1 MAPTPERA
9 RTRAQRVAAR
19 VPYDGFF
26 DRLRRAVFSDNGSLK
41 LAIVA
46 LTAAAIC
53 AICCVWRL
61 PFNFRLDSKPERDVV
76 CLARFSVFSPD
87 KTNEARRVA
96 RLEEPHVYVHDVAK
110 LARYKATLAN
120 ELQTLIAAPDYESI
134 SPENRALL
142 RRFLPI
148 GATEEDERKAFLAMR
163 RVLEK
168 DLDLANFRDSLDR
181 ALKPLEKNGV
191 LDKLHSPGDGNQEI
205 IRVYDVGSVAANA
218 REVAANDVLIGNA
231 YQIKELL
238 SREYTDDE
246 VLDLLFQRIRTSAPT
261 TLAES
266 RDETF
271 KALAAAEE
279 SVGPVYVDYEVGQTL
294 ARSDR
299 PIGDNELRLLREER
313 KARLKAL
320 TSEEKLERTAA
331 VFALI
336 ATMLFSAYALF
347 RKSLTQAESE
357 RGTSLAACSIFFGLI
372 LATVA
377 IGRAMQVAWDARGGT
392 AALIPLLIFVQTTAL
407 AASWGVA
414 LTFGSIVA
422 FVLALSGGAS
432 LGTLVVFVGTAT
444 IVALAS
450 RGVRTRSQL
459 IGVAFA
465 AGVGAFVLS
474 WLAEAAGTTND
485 RAYILGEAAFCG
497 LWALLAG
504 FLTSGLL
511 PIVERVFGV
520 LTPMR
525 LLEYGNPSHPLLLEL
540 NRRAPATYNH
550 SIQTAAIAEAAAEAI
565 GARASLIRVGAYF
578 HDVGKMLQP
587 ERFTENQRGGYNVHD
602 ELEPRMSAL
611 VIVAHVKDGV
621 DLAKRY
627 HIPRQIVDLIEQ
639 HHGTMLA
646 GFFYQKANEAAKDEL
661 PAGQQLDEAPF
672 RYPGPIP
679 QSKEAAILMLADAAE
694 SASRSLGDVA
704 PGRIENLVR
713 QLVTARLE
721 DGQLNDSGLTLGEI
735 RRVET
740 SMVTSIL
747 ASRHNR
753 VKYPATA
760 KAGDEAKEPKEEP
773 RDNFRPLSSEVAPTD
788 AYEFVR
794 QPGIAPT
801 SRKVEV
807 DETPSDAE
815 KKPNGGLRGGKKGAK
830 SREKTTVATKKTAK
844 PGAKTSSGKNGA
856 TAGRA
861 YPKNG
866 RKKRK

>member
-41 LAIVA
+41 LAIVV

-53 AICCVWRL
+53 AICCVWQA

-110 LARYKATLAN
+110 LARYKASLVN
-120 ELQTLIAAPDYESI
+120 ELQILIAAPDFESI
-134 SPENRALL
+134 SPENRELL
-142 RRFLPI
+142 RRCLPS
-148 GATEEDERKAFLAMR
+148 GATEEDERKAFLAIR

-181 ALKPLEKNGV
+181 ALKPLEKNGL
-191 LDKLHSPGDGNQEI
+191 LDKLHPAGEGNQET
-205 IRVYDVGSVAANA
+205 IRVYDVDSNAANA
-218 REVAANDVLIGNA
+218 RAVAVNDVLIGNA

-246 VLDLLFQRIRTSAPT
+246 VLDLLFQRIRTSAPS
-261 TLAES
+261 TLTES

-271 KALAAAEE
+271 KALNAAEE
-279 SVGPVYVDYEVGQTL
+279 TVGPVYVDYEVGQTL
-294 ARSDR
+294 ARSDK

-313 KARLKAL
+313 KARLRAL
-320 TSEEKLERTAA
+320 TTEEKLKRTAA

-347 RKSLTQAESE
+347 RERLTQAEGE

-377 IGRAMQVAWDARGGT
+377 IGRALQVVWDARAGT
-392 AALIPLLIFVQTTAL
+392 AALIPLLIFVQTTSL

-444 IVALAS
+444 IVALTS

-465 AGVGAFVLS
+465 AGAGAFVLS
-474 WLAEAAGTTND
+474 ALAEAAGTTND
-485 RAYILGEAAFCG
+485 RAYVLGEAAFCG

-627 HIPRQIVDLIEQ
+627 HIPRQIIDLIEQ

-661 PAGQQLDEAPF
+661 PAGQRLDEAPF

-694 SASRSLGDVA
+694 SASRSMGDVA

-773 RDNFRPLSSEVAPTD
+773 RDNFRPLSSDVAPTD

-794 QPGIAPT
+794 QPGVAPT
-801 SRKVEV
+801 SHKVEV
-807 DETPSDAE
+807 GEKTPDA
-815 KKPNGGLRGGKKGAK
+815 KKKSRTDGKKDVKNGAK
-830 SREKTTVATKKTAK
+830 SRDKNASAK
-844 PGAKTSSGKNGA
+844 NAGN
-856 TAGRA
+856 GRA
-861 YPKNG
+861 YPKAS

>member
-1 MAPTPERA
+1 MAPTTERA

-26 DRLRRAVFSDNGSLK
+26 DRFRRALFSDNGSIK

-46 LTAAAIC
+46 LTTALIC
-53 AICCVWRL
+53 VVCCVWRV
-61 PFNFRLDSKPERDVV
+61 PFAFRLHSKPERDVV

-96 RLEEPHVYVHDVAK
+96 RLEEPHVYVLDSAK
-110 LARYKATLAN
+110 LAAYKTRLRN
-120 ELQTLIAAPDYESI
+120 DLQMLIATSDFETMT
-134 SPENRALL
+134 PENRERL
-142 RRFLPI
+142 RRFLPPT
-148 GATEEDERKAFLAMR
+148 ATEEDERKAFLALR

-168 DLDLANFRDSLDR
+168 DIDLANFSDSLDR

-191 LDKLHSPGDGNQEI
+191 LDKLHGAREGNQEK
-205 IRVYDVGSVAANA
+205 IRVYDVGTSPETA
-218 REVAANDVLIGNA
+218 RETPVLDVLLGNA
-231 YQIKELL
+231 YQIKNLL

-246 VLDLLFQRIRTSAPT
+246 ALELLFQKIRTSIPPT
-261 TLAES
+261 LTQNREETL
-266 RDETF
+266 
-271 KALAAAEE
+271 KALNAAEAAIP
-279 SVGPVYVDYEVGQTL
+279 PVYVDYEVGQTL

-299 PIGDNELRLLREER
+299 PLGSNEIRLLREER
-313 KARLKAL
+313 KARIEAQS
-320 TSEEKLERTAA
+320 SEEKICRTLA
-331 VFALI
+331 VFSLLA
-336 ATMLFSAYALF
+336 MMFFSAYALF
-347 RKSLTQAESE
+347 RKRLTSADGE
-357 RGTSLAACSIFFGLI
+357 RGTSLAACSIFFGAI

-377 IGRAMQVAWDARGGT
+377 VGRAMQVAWDARGAS
-392 AALIPLLIFVQTTAL
+392 AALIPLLIFVQTAAL

-422 FVLALSGGAS
+422 FMLALSGGGA
-432 LGTLVVFVGTAT
+432 LGTFVVFVGTAT

-485 RAYILGEAAFCG
+485 RAYILGESAFCG
-497 LWALLAG
+497 LGGLLAG

-540 NRRAPATYNH
+540 NSRAPATYNH

-627 HIPRQIVDLIEQ
+627 HLPRPIIDLIEQ
-639 HHGTMLA
+639 HHGAMLA
-646 GFFYQKANEAAKDEL
+646 GFFYQKANEAAKNEL
-661 PAGQQLDEAPF
+661 PAGQLLDEAQF

-713 QLVTARLE
+713 QLVDARVE

-747 ASRHNR
+747 ASRHSR
-753 VKYPATA
+753 VKYPA
-760 KAGDEAKEPKEEP
+760 KAADEAKEPKEAP
-773 RDNFRPLSSEVAPTD
+773 RDNFRPVSSAVAPLD

-794 QPGIAPT
+794 RPNVAPT
-801 SRKVEV
+801 S
-807 DETPSDAE
+807 
-815 KKPNGGLRGGKKGAK
+815 
-830 SREKTTVATKKTAK
+830 KKTEVENDGEAETSERNGAARVKKSGKSVAK
-844 PGAKTSSGKNGA
+844 PGGKNAAKPGEKTPSA
-856 TAGRA
+856 KNAAVGRA
-861 YPKNG
+861 YPKSV

>member
-1 MAPTPERA
+1 
-9 RTRAQRVAAR
+9 
-19 VPYDGFF
+19 
-26 DRLRRAVFSDNGSLK
+26 
-41 LAIVA
+41 
-46 LTAAAIC
+46 
-53 AICCVWRL
+53 
-61 PFNFRLDSKPERDVV
+61 
-76 CLARFSVFSPD
+76 
-87 KTNEARRVA
+87 
-96 RLEEPHVYVHDVAK
+96 
-110 LARYKATLAN
+110 
-120 ELQTLIAAPDYESI
+120 
-134 SPENRALL
+134 
-142 RRFLPI
+142 
-148 GATEEDERKAFLAMR
+148 
-163 RVLEK
+163 
-168 DLDLANFRDSLDR
+168 
-181 ALKPLEKNGV
+181 
-191 LDKLHSPGDGNQEI
+191 
-205 IRVYDVGSVAANA
+205 
-218 REVAANDVLIGNA
+218 
-231 YQIKELL
+231 
-238 SREYTDDE
+238 
-246 VLDLLFQRIRTSAPT
+246 
-261 TLAES
+261 
-266 RDETF
+266 
-271 KALAAAEE
+271 
-279 SVGPVYVDYEVGQTL
+279 
-294 ARSDR
+294 
-299 PIGDNELRLLREER
+299 
-313 KARLKAL
+313 
-320 TSEEKLERTAA
+320 
-331 VFALI
+331 
-336 ATMLFSAYALF
+336 MLFSAYALF
-347 RKSLTQAESE
+347 RKSLTQTESE

-465 AGVGAFVLS
+465 SGVGAFVLS

-646 GFFYQKANEAAKDEL
+646 GFFYQKANEASKDEL

-760 KAGDEAKEPKEEP
+760 KADDAKETKEEP

-801 SRKVEV
+801 SRKVEL
-807 DETPSDAE
+807 EEPTTAAE
-815 KKPNGGLRGGKKGAK
+815 KKTRDGGFRGAKKGA
-830 SREKTTVATKKTAK
+830 RPNEKTSK
-844 PGAKTSSGKNGA
+844 PGASGA
-856 TAGRA
+856 RT

>member
-26 DRLRRAVFSDNGSLK
+26 NRFRRAVFGDNGTMK

-46 LTAAAIC
+46 LTAILIC
-53 AICCVWRL
+53 VVCVVWRP
-61 PFNFRLDSKPERDVV
+61 PFAFRLHSKPERDVV

-96 RLEEPHVYVHDVAK
+96 RLEEPHIYVLDSAK
-110 LARYKATLAN
+110 LANYKARLRN
-120 ELQTLIAAPDYESI
+120 DLQMLIATPDFESLT
-134 SPENRALL
+134 PENRDRL
-142 RRFLPI
+142 RRFLPPT
-148 GATEEDERKAFLAMR
+148 ANEDDERKAMLAMR

-168 DLDLANFRDSLDR
+168 DIELQNFSDSLDR
-181 ALKPLEKNGV
+181 ALRPLEKNGV
-191 LDKLHSPGDGNQEI
+191 LEKLHPARQGNQEN
-205 IRVYDVGSVAANA
+205 IRVYALGEAPETA
-218 REVAANDVLIGNA
+218 RLVPAIDVLLGNS
-231 YQIKELL
+231 YQIKNLL

-246 VLDLLFQRIRTSAPT
+246 ALELLFQRIRTSIPT
-261 TLAES
+261 TLSENS
-266 RDETF
+266 DETL
-271 KALAAAEE
+271 KALNAAEAA
-279 SVGPVYVDYEVGQTL
+279 VPPVYVEYEVGQTL
-294 ARSDR
+294 ARADK
-299 PIGDNELRLLREER
+299 PLGNDELRLLREER
-313 KARLKAL
+313 KARIAAQKP
-320 TSEEKLERTAA
+320 EDKLCRTLA
-331 VFALI
+331 VFALV

-347 RKSLTQAESE
+347 SKRLTTAENE
-357 RGTSLAACSIFFGLI
+357 RGASLAACSIFFGAI

-377 IGRAMQVAWDARGGT
+377 VGRAMQVVWDARGGT
-392 AALIPLLIFVQTTAL
+392 AALIPLLIFVQTAAI

-422 FVLALSGGAS
+422 FVLALSGGGA
-432 LGTLVVFVGTAT
+432 LGTFVVFVGTAT
-444 IVALAS
+444 LVALAS

-465 AGVGAFVLS
+465 AGGGAFALS
-474 WLAEAAGTTND
+474 WLAETAGTTTD
-485 RAYILGEAAFCG
+485 RAHVLSEAAFCG
-497 LWALLAG
+497 LWGLIAG

-511 PIVERVFGV
+511 PIVERVFGA

-565 GARASLIRVGAYF
+565 GARASLVRVGAYF

-627 HIPRQIVDLIEQ
+627 HIPRQIIDLIEQ
-639 HHGTMLA
+639 HHGAMLA

-694 SASRSLGDVA
+694 SASRSMGDVA

-713 QLVTARLE
+713 QLVAARLE

-753 VKYPATA
+753 VKYPA

-794 QPGIAPT
+794 QPA
-801 SRKVEV
+801 
-807 DETPSDAE
+807 
-815 KKPNGGLRGGKKGAK
+815 
-830 SREKTTVATKKTAK
+830 VATTAK
-844 PGAKTSSGKNGA
+844 KIEVESGEQAAKTKRSGAARAKKDGKNGGKSGAKNAARSGGQPTSAKNA
-856 TAGRA
+856 TTGRA
-861 YPKNG
+861 YPKPA

>member
-26 DRLRRAVFSDNGSLK
+26 DRFYRAVFSDHGTLK
-41 LAIVA
+41 LAVVA

-53 AICCVWRL
+53 AICCVWRV

-76 CLARFSVFSPD
+76 CLAKFSVFSPD

-110 LARYKATLAN
+110 LAKYKASLIN
-120 ELQTLIAAPDYESI
+120 ELQVLIAAPDFESI
-134 SPENRALL
+134 APENRELL
-142 RRFLPI
+142 RRFLPS
-148 GATEEDERKAFLAMR
+148 GETEEDERKAFLAMR

-181 ALKPLEKNGV
+181 ALKPLEKNGL
-191 LDKLHSPGDGNQEI
+191 LDKLHPTADGNQEK
-205 IRVYDVGSVAANA
+205 IRVYDSGTNVATA
-218 REVAANDVLIGNA
+218 REVSVNDVLIGNA
-231 YQIKELL
+231 YQIKDLL
-238 SREYTDDE
+238 SREYTDRE
-246 VLDLLFQRIRTSAPT
+246 VLDLLFQRIRTSAPS
-261 TLAES
+261 TLIES
-266 RDETF
+266 REETF
-271 KALAAAEE
+271 KALNAAEE
-279 SVGPVYVDYEVGQTL
+279 RVGPVYVDYEVGQTL
-294 ARSDR
+294 ARSDK
-299 PIGDNELRLLREER
+299 PLGDNELRLLREER
-313 KARLKAL
+313 KARIKAL
-320 TSEEKLERTAA
+320 TTEEKLERTAS

-347 RKSLTQAESE
+347 RKRLTQAEGE

-377 IGRAMQVAWDARGGT
+377 LGRAMQIVWDARGGT
-392 AALIPLLIFVQTTAL
+392 TALIPLLIFVQTTAL

-444 IVALAS
+444 IVALTS

-465 AGVGAFVLS
+465 AGAGAFVLS
-474 WLAEAAGTTND
+474 ALAEAAGTTND

-511 PIVERVFGV
+511 PIVERVFGA

-550 SIQTAAIAEAAAEAI
+550 SVQTAAIAEAAAEAI

-760 KAGDEAKEPKEEP
+760 KADDAKEPKEEP

-794 QPGIAPT
+794 RTGIAPT
-801 SRKVEV
+801 SRKVEL
-807 DETPSDAE
+807 DETPTDAE
-815 KKPNGGLRGGKKGAK
+815 KKTRNGGLRGAKKGAK
-830 SREKTTVATKKTAK
+830 PNEKTSKSGAKTTSGK
-844 PGAKTSSGKNGA
+844 PGATGA
-856 TAGRA
+856 RT

>member
-26 DRLRRAVFSDNGSLK
+26 DRFCRAVFSDNGSLK
-41 LAIVA
+41 LAVVA
-46 LTAAAIC
+46 LTAVAIC
-53 AICCVWRL
+53 AICSVWRL

-76 CLARFSVFSPD
+76 CLARFSVYSPD

-96 RLEEPHVYVHDVAK
+96 RFEAPHVYVHDVAK
-110 LARYKATLAN
+110 LAKYKASLVN
-120 ELQTLIAAPDYESI
+120 ELQILIAAPDFESI
-134 SPENRALL
+134 APENREIL
-142 RRFLPI
+142 RRFLPSD
-148 GATEEDERKAFLAMR
+148 ANEEAERKAFLAMR

-181 ALKPLEKNGV
+181 ALKPLEKNGL
-191 LDKLHSPGDGNQEI
+191 LDKLHPAGEGNQEK
-205 IRVYDVGSVAANA
+205 IRVYDAESNAANA
-218 REVAANDVLIGNA
+218 REVAVNDVLLGNA

-246 VLDLLFQRIRTSAPT
+246 VLELLFQRLRTSAPS
-261 TLAES
+261 TLTES

-271 KALAAAEE
+271 KALNAAEE
-279 SVGPVYVDYEVGQTL
+279 AVGPVYVDYEVGQTL
-294 ARSDR
+294 ARSDK
-299 PIGDNELRLLREER
+299 PLGDNELRLLREER

-320 TSEEKLERTAA
+320 TPEEKLKRTAA

-347 RKSLTQAESE
+347 RERLTQAEGE

-372 LATVA
+372 IATVA
-377 IGRAMQVAWDARGGT
+377 IGRAMQVVWDARGGT

-414 LTFGSIVA
+414 LAFGSIVA

-444 IVALAS
+444 IVALTS

-465 AGVGAFVLS
+465 AGAGAFVLS

-627 HIPRQIVDLIEQ
+627 HIPRQIIDLIEQ

-747 ASRHNR
+747 ASRHSR
-753 VKYPATA
+753 VKYPATS
-760 KAGDEAKEPKEEP
+760 KADEAKEPKEEP

-807 DETPSDAE
+807 VETPSAAP
-815 KKPNGGLRGGKKGAK
+815 KKTFAGGKKSGKSSEKATGASKKTSKSGAK
-830 SREKTTVATKKTAK
+830 PST
-844 PGAKTSSGKNGA
+844 GKNGSTGA
-856 TAGRA
+856 RT

>member
-191 LDKLHSPGDGNQEI
+191 LDKLHSAGEGNQEI
-205 IRVYDVGSVAANA
+205 IRVYDVGATAANA

-246 VLDLLFQRIRTSAPT
+246 ALDLLFQRIRTSAPT
-261 TLAES
+261 TLTEN

-271 KALAAAEE
+271 KALTAAEE
-279 SVGPVYVDYEVGQTL
+279 RVGPVFVVYEVGQTL
-294 ARSDR
+294 ARSDK

-313 KARLKAL
+313 KARLKEL
-320 TSEEKLERTAA
+320 TTEEKLKRAGA

-336 ATMLFSAYALF
+336 ATMLFSSYALF
-347 RKSLTQAESE
+347 RKRLTQADVE

-377 IGRAMQVAWDARGGT
+377 VGRAMQVAWDARGGT
-392 AALIPLLIFVQTTAL
+392 AALIPILIFVQTVSL

-414 LTFGSIVA
+414 LTFGSIAA
-422 FVLALSGGAS
+422 FALALSGGGAF
-432 LGTLVVFVGTAT
+432 GTFIVFVGTAT

-465 AGVGAFVLS
+465 AGAGAVVLS

-646 GFFYQKANEAAKDEL
+646 GFFYQKANEASKDEL

-694 SASRSLGDVA
+694 SASRSMGDVA

-760 KAGDEAKEPKEEP
+760 KTSDEAKEPKEAP
-773 RDNFRPLSSEVAPTD
+773 RDNFRPLSSDVAPTD

-801 SRKVEV
+801 SRKEV
-807 DETPSDAE
+807 DAATSDAKE
-815 KKPNGGLRGGKKGAK
+815 TTRNDGSRGGKSGK
-830 SREKTTVATKKTAK
+830 SSEKTTGAAKKTSK
-844 PGAKTSSGKNGA
+844 PGAKTPSGKTGS